1 MTAPLVVY
9 DPRMLAYDL
18 GGHHPFNPLRWELT
32 WALAGELGVLDG
44 YQVLTP
50 EIADDATLATVHT
63 PGYISAVREAS
74 EMYPGAVG
82 HGLGTADNPT
92 FPGMHE
98 SAALIAGGSVGA
110 ALAIV
115 HGEVDRAVNFFGGL
129 HHAMPDHASGF
140 CIYNDAAVAIQAMLD
155 AGVRRVAY
163 VDVDVH
169 HGDGVQTAF
178 YDDPRV
184 LTVSIHE
191 TPLSLFPGT
200 GWPSEWGR
208 GAAHGTAVN
217 VALPAGTSDAAW
229 LRAFHAVVPGVVTA
243 FRPEILVTQHGADA
257 HREDPLADLNLTV
270 DGQRTSYLALRD
282 LAEKVTDGR
291 WLALGGG
298 GYALVRVVPRA
309 WTHMLGIVAG
319 RDVDPNRGLPE
330 DWIALAAKA
339 RPDLELPMDMSDG
352 VALNA
357 AGLVEFDRWDGSVEM
372 AVDRSIQDTR
382 NKIYPL
388 HGLDPHDP
396 RD

>member
-1 MTAPLVVY
+1 
-9 DPRMLAYDL
+9 
-18 GGHHPFNPLRWELT
+18 
-32 WALAGELGVLDG
+32 
-44 YQVLTP
+44 
-50 EIADDATLATVHT
+50 
-63 PGYISAVREAS
+63 
-74 EMYPGAVG
+74 
-82 HGLGTADNPT
+82 
-92 FPGMHE
+92 
-98 SAALIAGGSVGA
+98 
-110 ALAIV
+110 
-115 HGEVDRAVNFFGGL
+115 
-129 HHAMPDHASGF
+129 
-140 CIYNDAAVAIQAMLD
+140 
-155 AGVRRVAY
+155 
-163 VDVDVH
+163 
-169 HGDGVQTAF
+169 
-178 YDDPRV
+178 
-184 LTVSIHE
+184 
-191 TPLSLFPGT
+191 
-200 GWPSEWGR
+200 
-208 GAAHGTAVN
+208 HGTAVN